1 MANLRSWFDK
11 PVPAKVSG
19 LILVCAAL
27 LLSACGGPK
36 LEVLPADA
44 TILAF
49 GDSLTAGTGVSFENS
64 YPAVLATRL
73 ERKVI
78 NAGVPG
84 EVTQEGKARLPRLL
98 DEHSVQ
104 LVVICHGG
112 NDFLRRLPE
121 DQTEANLRE
130 MVGEVQSRGIDV
142 ALIGVPVPG
151 IWANPP
157 ELYKRLADEF
167 DVPLDEDIL
176 GELETDPA
184 MKSDPVHLNKPGYQ
198 RMAEAVLGL
207 LVEAGAVAGPG

>member
-1 MANLRSWFDK
+1 MAIHGPGFDK
-11 PVPAKVSG
+11 PVPIKTLGV
-19 LILVCAAL
+19 LLTCVTF

-36 LEVLPADA
+36 LESLSSDA

-49 GDSLTAGTGVSFENS
+49 GNSLTTGIGVNSENS
-64 YPAVLATRL
+64 YPAVLGRLL

-84 EVTQEGKARLPRLL
+84 EVTEDGKARLPRLL
-98 DEHSVQ
+98 DKHVVQ

-112 NDFLRRLPE
+112 NDFLHRLPE

-130 MVGEVQSRGIDV
+130 MISEVKSRGIDV
-142 ALIGVPVPG
+142 VLIGVPIPG

-157 ELYKRLADEF
+157 KLYKRLAEEF
-167 DVPLDEDIL
+167 DVPLDENIL

-198 RMAEAVLGL
+198 RLADAVFDL
-207 LVEAGAVAGPG
+207 LVEAGAMPSGS